1 MKRENVFQI
10 KKITILYN
18 VIKRDY
24 SRYIVENIK
33 FIADK
38 NKHSIYEFP
47 ENNDFNKYQIV
58 YDILEN
64 EYNKTNKAIIITNC
78 IDILLEFS
86 NVLKLSFTKSENVQ
100 AYLTV
105 NKINKDILITPDK
118 VAVYEID
125 NKNNRLR
132 EIEVGYFGIKS
143 EKLKNYIDKSS
154 KRYESIDEIFRSYCI
169 LNKEIYLFDKYRE

>member
-1 MKRENVFQI
+1 MRRENLFQI

-18 VIKRDY
+18 LINKEY

-38 NKHSIYEFP
+38 NKYSVYEFP
-47 ENNDFNKYQIV
+47 ENNDFNKYKIV

-64 EYNKTNKAIIITNC
+64 EYNKTNKVIIITNC

-86 NVLKLSFTKSENVQ
+86 NILKLSFTKSENVQ
-100 AYLTV
+100 AYLNV

-125 NKNNRLR
+125 DKKKKII

-143 EKLKNYIDKSS
+143 EKLRKYIDKSS
-154 KRYESIDEIFRSYCI
+154 KRYQDIDEIFKSYCI
-169 LNKEIYLFDKYRE
+169 LNKEIYLFDKDRE